1 MVYFAKWKVVMVL
14 AICVLGL
21 VLSAPNFLTTE
32 QAASIPTWL
41 PHKQLRLGLDL
52 QGGSHLL
59 LEVDLKTVTRERLDN
74 LVHTLRTTLRG
85 GKIGYREL
93 GVEGET
99 ATFRVRDL
107 ADVDRATSMAR
118 QAEAGTVVESDGSG
132 KISVRYTEEAITER
146 RNQVI
151 AQSVE
156 IVRRRIDEFGT
167 SEPSIQRQGRDR
179 IIVQLPGI
187 DDPERVKRLLGQT
200 AKMNFRLVDT
210 TVSAAEIRAR
220 GGRPPPGSEI
230 LPSDDEI
237 DPTTGRPVEYVVKK
251 RIMVPGDNLVDSQ
264 PTVEQGRPVI
274 SFRFD
279 ITGARKFGQVTK
291 KNVGRPFAI
300 VLDGKVIS
308 APILRE
314 PIMGGSGIISGS
326 FTTVEAKDLAL
337 LLRAGALPA
346 PLTILE

>member
-1 MVYFAKWKVVMVL
+1 MVYFAKWKVVLVIS
-14 AICVLGL
+14 ICVLGL
-21 VLSAPNFLTTE
+21 AFSAPNFLTAE
-32 QAASIPTWL
+32 QAAKVPDWL
-41 PHKQLRLGLDL
+41 PHKQRHLGLDL

-74 LVHTLRTTLRG
+74 LVHTLRVALRG
-85 GKIGYREL
+85 AKIGYREL

-99 ATFRVRDL
+99 ATFRVRNL
-107 ADVDRATSMAR
+107 ADVDRAASMAR
-118 QAEAGTVVESDGSG
+118 QAEAGTVVESDGGG

-220 GGRPPPGSEI
+220 GGRPPRGSA
-230 LPSDDEI
+230 S
-237 DPTTGRPVEYVVKK
+237 Y
-251 RIMVPGDNLVDSQ
+251 
-264 PTVEQGRPVI
+264 
-274 SFRFD
+274 
-279 ITGARKFGQVTK
+279 
-291 KNVGRPFAI
+291 
-300 VLDGKVIS
+300 
-308 APILRE
+308 
-314 PIMGGSGIISGS
+314 
-326 FTTVEAKDLAL
+326 
-337 LLRAGALPA
+337 
-346 PLTILE
+346 